1 MTDEIPLIPVVP
13 PKLREAAL
21 RGTLIPFVGAGA
33 SRLAGC
39 PNWAQFADRALQA
52 FVDGGRFSYGQ
63 LDQIRHLTPR
73 VKLSIAQGLQAEHN
87 LPINYAALIDPVGGY
102 SNEVGRRLYGALAQ
116 LGQTFVTTNYDTWLD
131 TEPAS
136 SKPPSVSVGQQ
147 LTAPPTPT
155 SRKVFF
161 DPNDFTPA
169 NLNQPKTVFH
179 LHGSLHVPSS
189 MVITTRDYIT
199 HYANDRRADDAT
211 MENRTLT
218 FLDHLFTN
226 KNVLFVGYGV
236 EELEI
241 LEYVIQKGRML
252 PEGAEAEAKHFM
264 LQGFY
269 AHEFEL
275 MRSLTQYY
283 KQCDIQLLPF
293 RKDQR
298 DWHQLLEVLD
308 DFAKV
313 IPAGELVN
321 LQKLKEMESFLD
333 E

>member
-1 MTDEIPLIPVVP
+1 MSDEIPLIPVVP
-13 PKLREAAL
+13 PKLREASL

-39 PNWAQFADRALQA
+39 PTWAQFADRALQA
-52 FVDGGRFSYGQ
+52 FVDGGKFSYGQ
-63 LDQIRHLTPR
+63 LDQIRHLNPR
-73 VKLSIAQGLQAEHN
+73 VKLSIAQGLQVEHG
-87 LPINYAALIDPVGGY
+87 LPINYADLIDPVGGY
-102 SNEVGRRLYGALAQ
+102 SNEVGRRLYQALAQ

-136 SKPPSVSVGQQ
+136 SKPPSVSAGQQ
-147 LTAPPTPT
+147 LTPPVTPK
-155 SRKVFF
+155 SRRVFT

-179 LHGSLHVPSS
+179 LHGSLTDPSS
-189 MVITTRDYIT
+189 MVVTTRDYVT
-199 HYANDRRADDAT
+199 RYANDRRADAAS
-211 MENRTLT
+211 ENRALT

-241 LEYVIQKGRML
+241 LEYVIQKGQML
-252 PEGAEAEAKHFM
+252 PEGTDAEAKHFM

-269 AHEFEL
+269 AHEYEL

-283 KQCDIQLLPF
+283 RQCDIQLLPF